1 MWCGVC
7 ACVYVCVCVSPVD
20 VSRQKRIPGVCVGV
34 MWCGVCACGYVC
46 VCVTRGC
53 MSPEAHSRCVC
64 VWCGVCVR
72 VWVCVCVCVTRGCE
86 SQEAHSRCVCV
97 WCGVVCVRVC
107 VCACVC
113 GCVAIPARALH
124 QRSGV
129 PHQFPLFTDFG
140 MSSKRRLCR
149 EQTETG
155 VVAEADGDTQIS
167 ARRALGGQCASASE
181 YTPKAKRRQVE
192 RDDLLAP

>member
-1 MWCGVC
+1 MCVC
-7 ACVYVCVCVSPVD
+7 VCVCVCVSEC
-20 VSRQKRIPGVCVGV
+20 VCVCVSVCVCGV
-34 MWCGVCACGYVC
+34 VCVCACGYVC
-46 VCVTRGC
+46 VCVA
-53 MSPEAHSRCVC
+53 PVDVSRKK
-64 VWCGVCVR
+64 R
-72 VWVCVCVCVTRGCE
+72 IPD
-86 SQEAHSRCVCV
+86 VCV

-113 GCVAIPARALH
+113 GCVAILARALH

-155 VVAEADGDTQIS
+155 VAAEADGDTQIS

-181 YTPKAKRRQVE
+181 YTPEAKRRQVE

>member
-1 MWCGVC
+1 VCVFGTRGCKSPEAPVASQMCVVWCALVC
-7 ACVYVCVCVSPVD
+7 GVYVCMCVSL
-20 VSRQKRIPGVCVGV
+20 CVV
-34 MWCGVCACGYVC
+34 
-46 VCVTRGC
+46 
-53 MSPEAHSRCVC
+53 
-64 VWCGVCVR
+64 
-72 VWVCVCVCVTRGCE
+72 
-86 SQEAHSRCVCV
+86 
-97 WCGVVCVRVC
+97 VC

-113 GCVAIPARALH
+113 GCVAILARALH
-124 QRSGV
+124 QQSGV

-155 VVAEADGDTQIS
+155 VAAEADGDTQIS

-181 YTPKAKRRQVE
+181 YTPEAKRRQVE